1 VTRQRISLFPLGGAV
16 LYPGLQL
23 PLHIF
28 EPRYCAM
35 VSDSLARDRMIG
47 MIQPRE
53 AERPSGPRPALF
65 DIGCIGRI
73 AEVEAMEDGR
83 YNLILEGWSLF
94 RLIREL
100 DAPTLFRQ
108 AEGELIKAPSEE
120 ALSAVERA
128 ALDREARRFATWLG
142 YRVDWDGIAQL
153 DDVTL
158 VNAIAQIAPF
168 DVAAKQA
175 LLETPTINE
184 RAELVMQ
191 LMRFATSQRGPDD
204 SRTTLQ

>member
-1 VTRQRISLFPLGGAV
+1 
-16 LYPGLQL
+16 
-23 PLHIF
+23 
-28 EPRYCAM
+28 
-35 VSDSLARDRMIG
+35 
-47 MIQPRE
+47 
-53 AERPSGPRPALF
+53 
-65 DIGCIGRI
+65 
-73 AEVEAMEDGR
+73 
-83 YNLILEGWSLF
+83 
-94 RLIREL
+94 
-100 DAPTLFRQ
+100 
-108 AEGELIKAPSEE
+108 
-120 ALSAVERA
+120 VERA

-184 RAELVMQ
+184 RAELLMQ